1 MKHIKINMRK
11 SVIYWV
17 LLFNA
22 ILLISTS
29 YAQTTL
35 TPLCRYQ
42 APPGAAYIDHI
53 NFFYGNQ
60 PAKRGAD
67 ANHDG
72 YDDFIK
78 AYGLTNLSGVDVVC
92 FWGNPVLSN
101 TPNCI
106 YNWPSTGISG
116 ACVTWHGDL
125 NGDGL
130 NDFVATYQG
139 YEGMYAVISFS
150 DSPFNINP
158 DLTFQF
164 PNYWEG
170 FQAINGGY
178 DFNGDGYDDILCVD
192 NDSEYWGGNVDILF
206 GGNPMD
212 TTVDVHIQGSDTA
225 QVRVGYQYA
234 VGDVNGDGV
243 DDLILSR
250 QGFGDGD
257 PLFLDIYLGGPAFKS
272 LEASLSLSLPH
283 PLMRESDLLAN
294 GDING
299 DGCDDICIPYNDS
312 LYIYWGNEGMIID
325 YTTAYIENSQPQPM
339 QTNAFYCNINNDEY
353 DDLGMRM
360 WGEDHVD
367 FYLGG
372 VNLQSQPAYSIA
384 ITPCLSSGGIGV
396 DLGDINGDQ
405 HDDVLVSDGGT
416 FNTATVYSLN
426 PADTADP
433 IMPAGEWI
441 HNYPNPFNGFITID
455 LNNNAGKQKISGIK
469 IFDMKGK
476 MIFKTDLQ
484 GINTFT
490 WDGNDMMGNPVS
502 TGVYILQATDSS
514 NNKHLARIVR
524 MK

>member
-1 MKHIKINMRK
+1 
-11 SVIYWV
+11 
-17 LLFNA
+17 
-22 ILLISTS
+22 
-29 YAQTTL
+29 
-35 TPLCRYQ
+35 
-42 APPGAAYIDHI
+42 
-53 NFFYGNQ
+53 
-60 PAKRGAD
+60 
-67 ANHDG
+67 
-72 YDDFIK
+72 
-78 AYGLTNLSGVDVVC
+78 
-92 FWGNPVLSN
+92 
-101 TPNCI
+101 
-106 YNWPSTGISG
+106 
-116 ACVTWHGDL
+116 
-125 NGDGL
+125 
-130 NDFVATYQG
+130 
-139 YEGMYAVISFS
+139 
-150 DSPFNINP
+150 
-158 DLTFQF
+158 
-164 PNYWEG
+164 
-170 FQAINGGY
+170 
-178 DFNGDGYDDILCVD
+178 
-192 NDSEYWGGNVDILF
+192 
-206 GGNPMD
+206 
-212 TTVDVHIQGSDTA
+212 
-225 QVRVGYQYA
+225 
-234 VGDVNGDGV
+234 
-243 DDLILSR
+243 
-250 QGFGDGD
+250 
-257 PLFLDIYLGGPAFKS
+257 
-272 LEASLSLSLPH
+272 
-283 PLMRESDLLAN
+283 
-294 GDING
+294 
-299 DGCDDICIPYNDS
+299 
-312 LYIYWGNEGMIID
+312 
-325 YTTAYIENSQPQPM
+325 M